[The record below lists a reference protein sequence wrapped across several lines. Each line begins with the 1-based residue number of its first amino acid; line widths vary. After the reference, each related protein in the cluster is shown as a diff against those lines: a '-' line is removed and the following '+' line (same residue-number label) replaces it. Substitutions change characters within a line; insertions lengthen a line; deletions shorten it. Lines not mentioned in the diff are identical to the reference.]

1 MVKSKDQD
9 PNVGNPRSNDHE
21 NLTVPAGRSYVPHLP
36 SDPPVSAQPRT
47 LPEFREREGRAN
59 RECRL
64 HEIWKSLPDVLH
76 EPHNR
81 SKVHMDPGQLTPE
94 KAEGLQ
100 KMYDRELLDLCAT
113 HPSAGQAPH
122 VGWKKFKE
130 FAEKKEVGKSLALR
144 HFNPIFI
151 ING

>member
-1 MVKSKDQD
+1 MVKSIDKDA
-9 PNVGNPRSNDHE
+9 NIENPGSSDKE
-21 NLTVPAGRSYVPHLP
+21 NLTVPAGRPYLPHLP
-36 SDPPVSAQPRT
+36 SDPPCSLQPRT
-47 LPEFREREGRAN
+47 LPEFREQEGRAN
-59 RECRL
+59 REHRL

-81 SKVHMDPGQLTPE
+81 SKVHRDPGQLTPE

-100 KMYDRELLDLCAT
+100 KMYDRELLSLCST

-130 FAEKKEVGKSLALR
+130 FAEKKEAGKSLSLQR
-144 HFNPIFI
+144 FQSYFDP
-151 ING
+151 